1 MNHTEKYSF
10 PSEEEAKV
18 FGPKVLAR
26 AAQMVAQGRRLS
38 LKSDATFKIFLSD
51 NTKESR
57 ACLRMFLSAAIGRK
71 VRRARVTNPDLLPDI
86 VGKKKPRLDVNC
98 ELDGGQLADIE
109 LQLTKAGDDQKLRA
123 MFYGSKLF
131 TSKLKEGE
139 LYKNAPCTYQ
149 IFLTDFDPF
158 GDGRF
163 YHRAMMR
170 TDDGTPFSDRF
181 QIIFLNLKVP
191 GRVRKGLKNAA
202 NWCRFISGS
211 DRDEVISALDMD
223 SGWKEEMDMATRAYG
238 KITDEERAWAYHL
251 SMDRA
256 EIDYKNEMM
265 LARQA
270 GEKRG
275 IRKGKKEGITLGE
288 KKARKET
295 AKRMIA
301 LGKYSMEEI
310 AEISG
315 LTLEEMR
322 KL

>member
-1 MNHTEKYSF
+1 MEHAEKQAF
-10 PSEEEAKV
+10 PSEEEARILGRKV
-18 FGPKVLAR
+18 IMR
-26 AAQMVAQGRRLS
+26 AAQMVAQGRRIS
-38 LKSDATFKIFLSD
+38 LKNDTTFKIFLSD

-57 ACLRMFLSAAIGRK
+57 ACLRMFLSAVIGRK

-109 LQLTKAGDDQKLRA
+109 LQLTSAKDNQRLRA

-139 LYKNAPCTYQ
+139 LYKNVPTVYQ

-170 TDDGTPFSDRF
+170 TDDGKLFSDRF

-191 GRVRKGLKNAA
+191 GRIRKGLKKAA
-202 NWCRFISGS
+202 NWCKFISGS
-211 DRDEVISALDMD
+211 DRDDVISALGMD

-256 EIDYKNEMM
+256 VADYRNEIM
-265 LARQA
+265 LAKQE

-275 IRKGKKEGITLGE
+275 IRKGKKEGVELG
-288 KKARKET
+288 KKET
-295 AKRMIA
+295 TRRMIA
-301 LGKYSMEEI
+301 SGKLTMEEI

-315 LTLEEMR
+315 LTVEELQ